1 MHSLSVFYY
10 PVSLINFFHL
20 LTSIPFS
27 LFSCQVQQS
36 FSDKS
41 TYTGTIYKY
50 QIDVSERPRGL
61 THLSLWAGTDEGNS
75 RPSGFRPRL
84 QEWHFHLNAHFT
96 HHCEQVHCDAG
107 GATAHR
113 WRGGATGRAL
123 DLRSTGRGFKSYSG
137 QKLRNNIRQ
146 VVHTYVPLSPNS
158 ITWYRPRGGDVL
170 RLGK

>member
-61 THLSLWAGTDEGNS
+61 THLSL
-75 RPSGFRPRL
+75 
-84 QEWHFHLNAHFT
+84 
-96 HHCEQVHCDAG
+96 
-107 GATAHR
+107 
-113 WRGGATGRAL
+113 
-123 DLRSTGRGFKSYSG
+123 
-137 QKLRNNIRQ
+137 
-146 VVHTYVPLSPNS
+146 
-158 ITWYRPRGGDVL
+158 
-170 RLGK
+170 